1 MTTAWARLRR
11 LGRRTGTG
19 LLWVALLLAVAVA
32 ANVFGIA
39 MLGSLDGW
47 QRWLAQ
53 ASGLFLLW
61 RLSLYVATA
70 YGWRWMR
77 RRVLARD
84 DSEQARRRLVRTEVA
99 AVVAIVALEIG
110 LLVQAGA

>member
-11 LGRRTGTG
+11 LGRRTGTTV
-19 LLWVALLLAVAVA
+19 LWVVALLAAAVA
-32 ANVFGIA
+32 ANAFGIA
-39 MLGSLDGW
+39 VLGSLGGW

-61 RLSLYVATA
+61 RLCLYAATA

-84 DSEQARRRLVRTEVA
+84 DGDQARRRLVRTEVA
-99 AVVAIVALEIG
+99 AVVAIAALEIG
-110 LLVQAGA
+110 LLMQADA

>member
-1 MTTAWARLRR
+1 MTTVRARLRR
-11 LGRRTGTG
+11 LGRRTGAG
-19 LLWVALLLAVAVA
+19 LLWAVALLAVAA

-61 RLSLYVATA
+61 RLCLYAATA
-70 YGWRWMR
+70 CGWRWMR

-84 DSEQARRRLVRTEVA
+84 GSDQARRRLVRTEVA
-99 AVVAIVALEIG
+99 AVVAIAALEIG
-110 LLVQAGA
+110 LLMRAGA

>member
-11 LGRRTGTG
+11 FGRRTGAAT
-19 LLWVALLLAVAVA
+19 LWAVALLAAVVA
-32 ANVFGIA
+32 ANALGIA
-39 MLGSLDGW
+39 LLGSLDGW

-53 ASGLFLLW
+53 ASGVFLLW
-61 RLSLYVATA
+61 RLCLYAATA

-84 DSEQARRRLVRTEVA
+84 DSDQARRRLVRTEVA
-99 AVVAIVALEIG
+99 AVVAIAALEIG
-110 LLVQAGA
+110 LLMRAGA